1 MGLPLLGGIAG
12 SVVTRKAVKEW
23 YPTLKKP
30 SWTPPNWLFGPVWT
44 FLYATM
50 GYASYRI
57 FQQGGWEKQSMPLS
71 LYLAQLALNF
81 TWSPLFFGAKKL
93 GLALV
98 NITAMGVTVGATA
111 HSFWPVDPLASKLL
125 WPYLFW
131 VSYATALNTYI
142 YINNPPSSK
151 KDGGDSNK
159 SKAS

>member
-1 MGLPLLGGIAG
+1 
-12 SVVTRKAVKEW
+12 
-23 YPTLKKP
+23 
-30 SWTPPNWLFGPVWT
+30 
-44 FLYATM
+44 
-50 GYASYRI
+50 
-57 FQQGGWEKQSMPLS
+57 MPLS
-71 LYLAQLALNF
+71 LYLAQLALNV
-81 TWSPLFFGAKKL
+81 TWSPLFFGAKKVSSCALLISTHRSRSSTDDVLPLWLLLEQL

-98 NITAMGVTVGATA
+98 NITAMGVAVGATA

-151 KDGGDSNK
+151 KDDGDSNK